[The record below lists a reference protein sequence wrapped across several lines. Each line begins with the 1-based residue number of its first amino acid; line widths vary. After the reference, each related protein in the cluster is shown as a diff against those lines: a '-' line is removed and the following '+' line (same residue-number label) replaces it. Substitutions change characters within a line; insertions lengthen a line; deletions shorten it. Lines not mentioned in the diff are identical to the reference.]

1 MTSQVMKETQKKSIN
16 KKEFLDKYRSLI
28 ALALLVVVVSIL
40 SPSFLTTKNIFN
52 VLRQTAVNA
61 IIAAGMTFVILTG
74 GIDLSVGSILAIS
87 SAVCASM
94 LVSGT
99 NIIVAVIIA
108 LVIGAVV
115 GFLNGFVISK
125 GKLQPF
131 IATLATMTILR
142 GLTLVFTD
150 GKPITLG
157 SGDLAVTFGKIGGG
171 TILKVPIPVIIM
183 IVVFL
188 VCSYVLNNTTIGRHI
203 YALGS
208 NEDAA
213 KLSGL
218 NTDKIKIAV
227 YTISGILAAVAGII
241 LTSRLYSAQPTAGDG
256 YELDAIAAVVLGG
269 TSLTGGKGKISK
281 TIVGALIIGVLSNAL
296 NLLDVSSYY
305 QMMVKGVV
313 ILIAVLLDRKSK

>member
-1 MTSQVMKETQKKSIN
+1 MSSQCIQNTKDSKLDIKNILIKYKS
-16 KKEFLDKYRSLI
+16 LVGL
-28 ALALLVVVVSIL
+28 LLLVGIVSIL
-40 SPSFLTTKNIFN
+40 SPSFLSTKNIFN
-52 VLRQTAVNA
+52 ILRQTSVNA

-87 SAVCASM
+87 GAICASL
-94 LVSGT
+94 LVSGQ
-99 NIIVAVIIA
+99 NIVIAIVISI
-108 LVIGAVV
+108 VIGAVV

-157 SGDLAVTFGKIGGG
+157 SGDLAINFGKIGGG
-171 TILKVPIPVIIM
+171 EIFSIPTPAIIM

-188 VCSYVLNNTTIGRHI
+188 VCAYILNSTKMGRYT

-208 NEDAA
+208 NEEAT

-218 NTDKIKIAV
+218 NTDKIKIWV
-227 YTISGILAAVAGII
+227 YTISGILSALAGVII
-241 LTSRLYSAQPTAGDG
+241 TSRLYSAQPTAGTG

-269 TSLTGGKGKISK
+269 TSLTGGKGKITG
-281 TIVGALIIGVLSNAL
+281 TIIGALIIGVLSNAL
-296 NLLDVSSYY
+296 NILDVSSYY

-313 ILIAVLLDRKSK
+313 ILIAVLLDRRSN

>member
-1 MTSQVMKETQKKSIN
+1 MTSQAMKQNTKKIID
-16 KKEFLDKYRSLI
+16 KKEFFDKYRSLI

-52 VLRQTAVNA
+52 VLRQTSVNA

-87 SAVCASM
+87 GAVCASM

-99 NIIVAVIIA
+99 NMIIAIIVALA
-108 LVIGAVV
+108 IGAVV
-115 GFLNGFVISK
+115 GFLNGFIISK

-131 IATLATMTILR
+131 IATLATMTVFR

-157 SGDLAVTFGKIGGG
+157 SGDLAVAFGKIGGG
-171 TILKVPIPVIIM
+171 SIFGIPTPAIIM

-188 VCSYVLNNTTIGRHI
+188 VCGYVLNNTTMGRHT

-241 LTSRLYSAQPTAGDG
+241 TSRLYSAQPTAGNS

-281 TIVGALIIGVLSNAL
+281 TIVGALIMGVLSNAL

-313 ILIAVLLDRKSK
+313 ILIAVLLDRKNK

>member
-1 MTSQVMKETQKKSIN
+1 MTSQAMKQNTKKIID
-16 KKEFLDKYRSLI
+16 KKEFFDKYRSLI

-52 VLRQTAVNA
+52 VLRQTSVNA

-87 SAVCASM
+87 GA
-94 LVSGT
+94 VSGT
-99 NIIVAVIIA
+99 NMIIAIIVA

-115 GFLNGFVISK
+115 GFLNGFIISK

-131 IATLATMTILR
+131 IATLATMTVFR

-157 SGDLAVTFGKIGGG
+157 SGDLAVAFGKIGGG
-171 TILKVPIPVIIM
+171 SIFGIPTPAIIM

-188 VCSYVLNNTTIGRHI
+188 VCGYVLNNTTMGRHT

-241 LTSRLYSAQPTAGDG
+241 ITSRLYSAQPTAGNS

-281 TIVGALIIGVLSNAL
+281 TIVGALIMGVLSNAL

-313 ILIAVLLDRKSK
+313 ILIAVLLDRKNK

>member
-1 MTSQVMKETQKKSIN
+1 MTSQAMKQNTKKIID
-16 KKEFLDKYRSLI
+16 KKEFFDKYRSLI

-52 VLRQTAVNA
+52 VLRQTSVNA

-74 GIDLSVGSILAIS
+74 GIDLSVGSILDIS
-87 SAVCASM
+87 GAVCASM

-99 NIIVAVIIA
+99 NMIIAIIVALA
-108 LVIGAVV
+108 IGAVV
-115 GFLNGFVISK
+115 GFLNGFIISK

-131 IATLATMTILR
+131 IATLATMTVFR

-157 SGDLAVTFGKIGGG
+157 SGDLAVAFGKIGGG
-171 TILKVPIPVIIM
+171 SIFGIPTPAIIM

-188 VCSYVLNNTTIGRHI
+188 VCGYVLNNTTMGRHT

-241 LTSRLYSAQPTAGDG
+241 ITSRLYSAQPTAGNS

-281 TIVGALIIGVLSNAL
+281 TIVGALIMGVLSNAL

-313 ILIAVLLDRKSK
+313 ILIAVLLDRKNK